1 MTTTRPL
8 RKTPLF
14 GTLALLLATTAAAP
28 ALAHGAGR
36 TERIEVAFVLD
47 TTGSM
52 SGLID
57 NARRKIWSIANTISR
72 AHPNADVRMGL
83 VAYRDFGDDYVVRTF
98 QMTPDLQQVNAQ
110 LWKFRASGGG
120 DGPEAVNEALDAGV
134 SEIQWSHSAG
144 TRRLL
149 FLVGDAPPHMDYQ
162 GPHYPEILREARQ
175 HDITVNTVQA
185 GDWPET
191 RQYWQSIAS
200 MGGGRFI
207 AIAQDGGLTTHYDS
221 PWDDEILE
229 LQRRIDRTVVPYGQ
243 RAEQQLLQDRIA
255 TKSYAKDH
263 GAVAE
268 SSYLIGKGKVTTG
281 EGDLVDDLEKGRI
294 ALEAIP
300 QDQLPE
306 AVAGLSEDER
316 EAYVAQKQTER
327 RQLSEQMKELVARRD
342 AHVAEARKN
351 EPSAAP
357 AFDTEVS
364 RLLTEQLK

>member
-1 MTTTRPL
+1 MMFSRLLT
-8 RKTPLF
+8 KTALL
-14 GTLALLLATTAAAP
+14 GTVATLLATTAVP
-28 ALAHGAGR
+28 ALAHGVVRAD
-36 TERIEVAFVLD
+36 RIEVAFVLD

-72 AHPNADVRMGL
+72 ANPDADVRMGL

-98 QMTPDLQQVNAQ
+98 QMTPDLQEVNAL

-134 SEIQWSHSAG
+134 SKIQWSHSSD

-162 GPHYPEILREARQ
+162 GPHYPEILKEARK

-185 GDWPET
+185 GDWRET
-191 RQYWQSIAS
+191 RQYWQTIAR
-200 MGGGRFI
+200 MGGGRYI

-229 LQRRIDRTVVPYGQ
+229 LQRRIDKTVIPYGKRAQQ
-243 RAEQQLLQDRIA
+243 RQLQERLDS
-255 TKSYAKDH
+255 KSYAKDR

-281 EGDLVDDLEKGRI
+281 AGDLVDDLESGRVDLN
-294 ALEAIP
+294 AVP
-300 QDQLPE
+300 QEQLPD
-306 AVAGLSEDER
+306 AVAGLSAEDR
-316 EAYVAQKQTER
+316 DAYVAQKQEER
-327 RQLSEQMKELVARRD
+327 RKLSAQMKELVAKRD
-342 AHVAEARKN
+342 DYVAEAKKN
-351 EPSAAP
+351 EPSSAP

>member
-1 MTTTRPL
+1 MCARLFTR
-8 RKTPLF
+8 TAWF
-14 GTLALLLATTAAAP
+14 GTAVACLAFASSP
-28 ALAHGAGR
+28 ALAHSQPHAD
-36 TERIEVAFVLD
+36 RIEVAFVLD

-72 AHPNADVRMGL
+72 ANPNADIRMGL

-98 QMTPDLQQVNAQ
+98 QMTPDLQEVNAL

-134 SEIQWSHSAG
+134 SEIAWSRSG
-144 TRRLL
+144 NTRRLL

-162 GPHYPEILREARQ
+162 GPNYPEILKEARQ
-175 HDITVNTVQA
+175 RDITVNTVQA
-185 GDWPET
+185 GDWYET
-191 RQYWQSIAS
+191 RQYWQTIAR
-200 MGGGRFI
+200 MGGGSYI

-221 PWDDEILE
+221 PWDDEILD
-229 LQRRIDRTVVPYGQ
+229 LQRRIDQTVVPYGNRAQQ
-243 RAEQQLLQDRIA
+243 RQLQARIA

-281 EGDLVDDLEKGRI
+281 DGDLVDDLEAGRVD
-294 ALEAIP
+294 LKTLP
-300 QDQLPE
+300 KDQLPE
-306 AVAGLSEDER
+306 AVADLAEEEQR
-316 EAYVAQKQTER
+316 AFVAQKLAER
-327 RQLSEQMKELVARRD
+327 RELSAQMKELVAKRD
-342 AHVAEARKN
+342 AHVADARKS
-351 EPSAAP
+351 EASAAP

-364 RLLTEQLK
+364 RILEEQLN